1 MSTPKKKI
9 IIPVINDLAT
19 DQRVLRLCQWW
30 YKKNYHIILYG
41 RILPNSPEMP
51 KVPYEVHR
59 VKHFFN
65 KGMCFYAEYS
75 IRLFFF
81 LLFHKSDKIWAN
93 DLDTLPASGLAK
105 WLGKTNML
113 IYDSHEYFTEVPELQ
128 SNPFAKNV
136 WLFFERTFVPKVDYA
151 FTVNKSI
158 ADVYTKLYGIPFH
171 VLRNMPFKREESPL
185 KSRSEL
191 GLPENKFLVILQGS
205 GINMHRGAEEAVDAF
220 IQLPNDFALII
231 AGAGDVIPQLK
242 EAVANANASEK
253 VLFFNRMPFQEL
265 MQYTRACDLGLS
277 LDKDT
282 NLNYRYSLPNK
293 IFDYIQANIPVLVSD
308 LPELRRV
315 VYENQ
320 VGIVLAEH
328 SPKAIADAILS
339 LKENVKLYTELKK
352 NTFEAAKLLCREKE
366 ENVLDIIPL

>member
-1 MSTPKKKI
+1 MSTPKKII

-30 YKKNYHIILYG
+30 YKKEYHVVLYG
-41 RILPNSPEMP
+41 RILPGSPQMTNL
-51 KVPYEVHR
+51 PYEVHR
-59 VKHFFN
+59 IKHFFN

-105 WLGKTNML
+105 MLGKTKML

-128 SNPFAKNV
+128 SNQFARKV
-136 WLFFERTFVPKVDYA
+136 WLFFERTFVPKVDFA

-158 ADVYTKLYGIPFH
+158 ADIYTKMYNIPFN
-171 VLRNMPFKREESPL
+171 VLRNMPYRREETPL

-205 GINMHRGAEEAVDAF
+205 GINMHRGAEETVEAF
-220 IQLPNDFALII
+220 FHLPDDFVLVI
-231 AGAGDVIPQLK
+231 AGSGDVISTLK
-242 EAVANANASEK
+242 QTVAKANASEK
-253 VLFFNRMPFQEL
+253 VLFFNRMPFQDL

-293 IFDYIQANIPVLVSD
+293 IFDYIQANIPVLVSN
-308 LPELRRV
+308 LPELKRV
-315 VYENQ
+315 VDENK

-328 SPKAIADAILS
+328 SSKAIADAILS
-339 LKENVKLYTELKK
+339 LKENVELYTELKQ